1 MTGEVSKLNWQTIL
15 FWSRYFS
22 NCFRICINVD
32 SSLHWNI
39 WRQKSRSQQLHHI
52 PTPSVMPKSTLPREV
67 VLYLVRDTW
76 WIGSRL
82 VRTRRILSSV
92 CFFSHNSQS
101 SFFFF
106 KDSASSQQFNKMA
119 DSPSRNCFL
128 CSTIYDELES
138 RLVEFS
144 GFFNPSKQTSFKFF
158 SQNCQSSFFFFEE
171 VASSN
176 SSLKGRRPPI
186 EVVLYNSSA
195 IHDEV
200 GSRLV
205 KICTN
210 DSSV

>member
-1 MTGEVSKLNWQTIL
+1 MDKTIINTYNIILLQVAELMNTNSCHDSWSEQTKLASHIVL
-15 FWSRYFS
+15 KPIFS
-22 NCFRICINVD
+22 NCFRIRIKVD
-32 SSLHWNI
+32 TSLHWNI

-52 PTPSVMPKSTLPREV
+52 PTPSVMPKSTLPREA

-82 VRTRRILSSV
+82 VKTRRILSSV

-119 DSPSRNCFL
+119 DSPSRSCFL
-128 CSTIYDELES
+128 CSTIHDELES
-138 RLVEFS
+138 QLVEFS
-144 GFFNPSKQTSFKFF
+144 GFFNPSKQTRFKFF

-176 SSLKGRRPPI
+176 SS
-186 EVVLYNSSA
+186 
-195 IHDEV
+195 
-200 GSRLV
+200 
-205 KICTN
+205 
-210 DSSV
+210 